1 MSKKWQNINGFTAIE
16 AIMVVLIMGILASI
30 LMYRYNISQ
39 EAGAIVAKDALIADI
54 LYTQAKAMA
63 SETQQSITFTI
74 GSGIYTM
81 QGEKKKLPDGV
92 VVTSTSLP
100 DNTLQFN
107 TLGEPMF
114 GISDRTVVLTGGRT
128 LTVYAI
134 TGKVE

>member
-63 SETQQSITFTI
+63 SETQQSITFTDRK
-74 GSGIYTM
+74 S
-81 QGEKKKLPDGV
+81 V
-92 VVTSTSLP
+92 V
-100 DNTLQFN
+100 
-107 TLGEPMF
+107 
-114 GISDRTVVLTGGRT
+114 
-128 LTVYAI
+128 
-134 TGKVE
+134 